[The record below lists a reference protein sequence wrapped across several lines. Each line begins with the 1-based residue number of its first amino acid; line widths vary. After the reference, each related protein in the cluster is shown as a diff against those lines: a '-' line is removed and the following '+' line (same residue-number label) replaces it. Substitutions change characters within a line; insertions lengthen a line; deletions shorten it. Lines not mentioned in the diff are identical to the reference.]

1 MMPCEKTWT
10 RCFAF
15 FSSHVCIHRP
25 SFSYCIFVLH
35 ACSVSSASKI
45 LLLFTWR
52 SHNVFGRVIAV
63 TIFFPLL
70 SSVVILSEH
79 RFQAGILSC
88 RSFFF
93 LMEIIVHY
101 ALFGVWCKNKVTC
114 FVSLCEH
121 FFILNLLIVTWSLLP
136 KKWLHTTGARMGI
149 PFNFTPKRFNTCCI
163 HAYFALL
170 I

>member
-25 SFSYCIFVLH
+25 SFSYFIFVLH

-79 RFQAGILSC
+79 WFQAGILSC

-93 LMEIIVHY
+93 FLMGIIVHY
-101 ALFGVWCKNKVTC
+101 ALFGVWCKNSHMFCLLMWAFLHFESAHCYLVAATKEVVT
-114 FVSLCEH
+114 H
-121 FFILNLLIVTWSLLP
+121 YRGTNG
-136 KKWLHTTGARMGI
+136 HT
-149 PFNFTPKRFNTCCI
+149 
-163 HAYFALL
+163 L
-170 I
+170 